1 MDSQLDVNTTYRF
14 QNVLF
19 SVCFGLQLEKKK
31 KDVKILRSEQ

>member
-31 KDVKILRSEQ
+31 KGRENFKI